1 MSAFL
6 FYQGGK
12 NICGIINEIESMEPI
27 GVEARSN
34 HGISINSISSA
45 KILTNVT
52 ISNDNSKFT
61 LQESKNAMSGE
72 QNWRRKCL
80 CIFNIFRIFVVGL
93 RREISGERRFND
105 ERLMGRGRKPSLDMW
120 KRMMVRNI
128 PSYILSVEARIKSR
142 QSSAWPWGGTKW
154 NTPATKGG
162 SAFRLSC
169 CIFLG

>member
-6 FYQGGK
+6 FYQGGE

-72 QNWRRKCL
+72 QKLAQKMFVYVKCFSYL
-80 CIFNIFRIFVVGL
+80 CNGL
-93 RREISGERRFND
+93 
-105 ERLMGRGRKPSLDMW
+105 MRG
-120 KRMMVRNI
+120 
-128 PSYILSVEARIKSR
+128 
-142 QSSAWPWGGTKW
+142 
-154 NTPATKGG
+154 
-162 SAFRLSC
+162 
-169 CIFLG
+169 

>member
-72 QNWRRKCL
+72 QNWRRKMLVYFQYFSYL
-80 CIFNIFRIFVVGL
+80 C
-93 RREISGERRFND
+93 SGF
-105 ERLMGRGRKPSLDMW
+105 
-120 KRMMVRNI
+120 
-128 PSYILSVEARIKSR
+128 
-142 QSSAWPWGGTKW
+142 
-154 NTPATKGG
+154 
-162 SAFRLSC
+162 
-169 CIFLG
+169 